1 MAIVSL
7 AFEGLQL
14 EVDKLKDND
23 APVPVFSMYIV
34 CVTDVP
40 GVTVPQLMF
49 VKGIL
54 QALSA

>member
-1 MAIVSL
+1 
-7 AFEGLQL
+7 L

-34 CVTDVP
+34 CVKDVP
-40 GVTVPQLMF
+40 GVTLPQLML